1 MTQFFVLK
9 VNPQTAEKLYTVT
22 KVCSWREKKR
32 YTKAK
37 DATDTEQHDPSAV
50 ETVVVEGSVKWLLVR
65 AVIVIEIGFK

>member
-37 DATDTEQHDPSAV
+37 DATDTE
-50 ETVVVEGSVKWLLVR
+50 
-65 AVIVIEIGFK
+65 